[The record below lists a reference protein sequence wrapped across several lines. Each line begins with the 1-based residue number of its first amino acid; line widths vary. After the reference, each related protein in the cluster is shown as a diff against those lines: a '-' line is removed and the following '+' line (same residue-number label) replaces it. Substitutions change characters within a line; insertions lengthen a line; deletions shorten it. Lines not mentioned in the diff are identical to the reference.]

1 MGVTKMHIKH
11 CCEIYKFL
19 AIKYITLIYI
29 SEVKPEGK
37 TIWHQVFID
46 KFLLQQQYAI
56 DF

>member
-1 MGVTKMHIKH
+1 MHIKH